1 MPTAHMHDDCC
12 STEPLHL
19 YRSID
24 REGQPPMFFHISEVA
39 GGQGAG
45 LKVSSE
51 MPPTLV
57 LDATGCT

>member
-45 LKVSSE
+45 LKVSVS
-51 MPPTLV
+51 
-57 LDATGCT
+57 ASHARA